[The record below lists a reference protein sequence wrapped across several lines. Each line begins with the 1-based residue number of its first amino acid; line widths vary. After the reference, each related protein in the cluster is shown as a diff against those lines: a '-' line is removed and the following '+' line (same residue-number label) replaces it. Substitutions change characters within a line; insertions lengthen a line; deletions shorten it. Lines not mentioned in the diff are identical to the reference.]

1 MELVKTEAETETA
14 AKPLQPIIQKL
25 TRKLSQLSET
35 SESPVKFDCVICSD
49 SPTGMV
55 VVIENGYRFAKP
67 CLCRLERVRRKKLA
81 LIPPAFAGL
90 TLDTIKPNP
99 AKHPRQVEALTQ
111 LQTEREGN
119 FYLAGRFGSGKT
131 LMMWLLYREAVMRDQ
146 RVVFATLTE
155 LLNEYKKYIQDSMAG
170 NPPTAPRI
178 VAEDLRQSH
187 TKYAVFLDDIDKA
200 KPTEYAA
207 EQLFEL
213 SNAICDFRHQIV
225 LTTNLT
231 VTKLRDHFNKAD
243 ERFGGAIV
251 RRLVENSKR
260 IELF

>member
-1 MELVKTEAETETA
+1 M
-14 AKPLQPIIQKL
+14 
-25 TRKLSQLSET
+25 
-35 SESPVKFDCVICSD
+35 
-49 SPTGMV
+49 
-55 VVIENGYRFAKP
+55 VIENKNGYQYARP
-67 CLCRLERVRRKKLA
+67 CICRLEKVRRNRLA

-90 TLDTIKPNP
+90 TLSTVAPNP
-99 AKHPRQVEALTQ
+99 AKHSGQAAAFEQLENEPEA
-111 LQTEREGN
+111 N
-119 FYLAGRFGSGKT
+119 YYLAGRFGSGKT

-155 LLNEYKKYIQDSMAG
+155 LLNEYKKYIQDSIAG
-170 NPPTAPRI
+170 NPTTAPRI

-213 SNAICDFRHQIV
+213 SNAVCDFRHQIV
-225 LTTNLT
+225 ITTNLT
-231 VTKLRDHFNKAD
+231 ITKLVDHFDRAD